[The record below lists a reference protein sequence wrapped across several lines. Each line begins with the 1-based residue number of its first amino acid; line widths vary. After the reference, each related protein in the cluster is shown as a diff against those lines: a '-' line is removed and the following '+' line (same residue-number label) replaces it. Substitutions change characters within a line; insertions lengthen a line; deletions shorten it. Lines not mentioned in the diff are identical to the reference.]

1 MDALFRPSNLPTLV
15 KCPGSWELCAMF
27 PDVSEETEAAAEGTA
42 AHEVGANILRSF
54 EPGKPLL
61 LLGDCLNKP
70 ASNGV
75 LITKEIYDSAR
86 DYANSVLR
94 VSNQRGLLRHRHIE
108 EPLTCEMLHPDCWG
122 TPDCWAYDEKTG
134 DLFVWDFKHG
144 HLTVEVFEN
153 YQLIA
158 YALGALSKLGLLDGI
173 KDQHIRVHMI
183 IVQPRAHHLEG
194 TERTWTVQ
202 ASDLRS
208 YQNVIVNTI
217 ESVLLGDAKTRAGNH
232 CMFCTARAHCET
244 LARAVGAVLEFVGSA
259 TGIPSTPRSAAVELD
274 IIERAEPLLKARKSG
289 ISEYV
294 EAQIRKGEQVPF
306 FGLAPTLGNLKW
318 VEDQETI
325 LIVADGFDLDLRKP
339 LELITPTQALA
350 AGMDESLVKSFAK
363 KLPTGHKLT
372 RDLGDNARRVFT
384 KDPSL

>member
-1 MDALFRPSNLPTLV
+1 
-15 KCPGSWELCAMF
+15 MF

-42 AHEVGANILRSF
+42 AHEVAANILRSF
-54 EPGKPLL
+54 EPGKNLL

-75 LITKEIYDSAR
+75 IITKEIYDSAR
-86 DYANSVLR
+86 EYANSILKI
-94 VSNQRGLLRHRHIE
+94 SNQRGLMKHRHIE
-108 EPLTCEMLHPDCWG
+108 EPLTCEMLHPECWG
-122 TPDCWAYDEKTG
+122 TPDCWAFDAKTG

-173 KDQHIRVHMI
+173 KDQHIKVHMV
-183 IVQPRAHHLEG
+183 IVQPRAHHREG

-208 YQNVIVNTI
+208 YQNVLVNTI
-217 ESVLLGDAKTRAGNH
+217 ESVLLGEAKTRAGNH

-244 LARAVGAVLEFVGSA
+244 LARAVGAVLEFTGSA

-274 IIERAEPLLKARKSG
+274 MIERAEPLLKARKSG

-294 EAQIRKGEQVPF
+294 EAQIRRGEQVPF
-306 FGLAPTLGNLKW
+306 FGLAPTVGRLSWK
-318 VEDQETI
+318 EDPEVI
-325 LIVADGFDLDLRKP
+325 LIVADSMGVDLRKP
-339 LELITPTQALA
+339 SDLITPTQALA
-350 AGMDESLVKSFAK
+350 AGFDESLVNAYAHK
-363 KLPTGHKLT
+363 PNTGHKLT
-372 RDLGDNARRVFT
+372 RDLGDNARRVFS